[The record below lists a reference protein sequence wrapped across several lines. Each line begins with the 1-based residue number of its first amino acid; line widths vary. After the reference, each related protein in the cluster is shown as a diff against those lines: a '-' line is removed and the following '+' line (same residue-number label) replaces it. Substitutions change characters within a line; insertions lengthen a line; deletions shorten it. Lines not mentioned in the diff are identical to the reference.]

1 MSKTVYIGMTAD
13 IMHPGLIRIIN
24 EATKYGDVI
33 IGLLTDKA
41 IAEHK
46 RLPYLTYEQRKEVV
60 QNIKGVCK
68 VVPQEEWSYVE
79 NLKRIKP
86 DYIIHGDDWKTG
98 PLREERVRV
107 FEVMNEQGGKVIEIP
122 YTLGINSSSL
132 DKDIKAIGTT
142 PDVRLKSLRRLINAK
157 PVVRIL
163 EAHDGL
169 CGLIIENQEILKGD
183 KREVF
188 DGMWSSSLTDSTSKG
203 KPDIEAVDLTTR
215 LQDLNNI
222 LECTTKPIIF
232 DGDTGGKIEHFVF
245 TVRTLER
252 HGISAI
258 IIEDKVGLKKNSLF
272 GTDVIQTQDTIEGF
286 CNKIKAG
293 KASQIT
299 DDFMII
305 ARIESLIAGKPVS
318 DALERAFAYVQAGA
332 DGIMIH
338 SKNKS
343 GEDIKEFFLPRDFGE
358 FCVGCTKCFTE
369 SEKKCPHF
377 EKLKPITD
385 AMDEANVIIL
395 ASPVYVYHTTG
406 AMKAFLDHYGYR
418 WMVHSPE
425 ESMFKKQGVCIS
437 TAAGAGMKST
447 NKDMMDSLF
456 FWGVAKRYKYGVG
469 VAAVDWNGVSEK
481 KKKAIEKATSSI
493 AKRIIYNSGNIKPGI
508 KTKGM
513 FWIMHLMQKNGFN
526 PRDAEYWKEKG
537 WTGKIRPWK

>member
-1 MSKTVYIGMTAD
+1 M
-13 IMHPGLIRIIN
+13 
-24 EATKYGDVI
+24 
-33 IGLLTDKA
+33 
-41 IAEHK
+41 
-46 RLPYLTYEQRKEVV
+46 
-60 QNIKGVCK
+60 K
-68 VVPQEEWSYVE
+68 VV
-79 NLKRIKP
+79 
-86 DYIIHGDDWKTG
+86 IIHGQSHKGSTYH
-98 PLREERVRV
+98 
-107 FEVMNEQGGKVIEIP
+107 I
-122 YTLGINSSSL
+122 
-132 DKDIKAIGTT
+132 
-142 PDVRLKSLRRLINAK
+142 
-157 PVVRIL
+157 
-163 EAHDGL
+163 AHML
-169 CGLIIENQEILKGD
+169 
-183 KREVF
+183 
-188 DGMWSSSLTDSTSKG
+188 
-203 KPDIEAVDLTTR
+203 AV
-215 LQDLNNI
+215 
-222 LECTTKPIIF
+222 
-232 DGDTGGKIEHFVF
+232 KI
-245 TVRTLER
+245 
-252 HGISAI
+252 S
-258 IIEDKVGLKKNSLF
+258 
-272 GTDVIQTQDTIEGF
+272 
-286 CNKIKAG
+286 
-293 KASQIT
+293 
-299 DDFMII
+299 
-305 ARIESLIAGKPVS
+305 
-318 DALERAFAYVQAGA
+318 
-332 DGIMIH
+332 
-338 SKNKS
+338 
-343 GEDIKEFFLPRDFGE
+343 EDIKEFFLPRDFGE

-425 ESMFKKQGVCIS
+425 KSMFKKQGVCIS